1 MDNSDL
7 AKRMKEYESV
17 SKTKLIRRMPV
28 IIRIDGRAFHT
39 FTKGFKRPF
48 DEVLIKSMQ
57 DTMKYLCENIQ
68 GCVLGYHQ
76 SDEITLLLVDYKE
89 LNTSPW
95 FDNEVQKICS
105 ITASMA
111 TMVFNKFFQRNVEE
125 NILEYKCSLTPQ
137 CVEIQQKAEKYHR
150 ILREAAS
157 KGAMFDTRCFN
168 IPKDD
173 VTNNFYWRQLDATRN
188 SIQMVGQAHFS
199 HRELQNKNCNEIQ
212 DMLFTQKGINW
223 NDFATPLKR
232 GSCCVKERCF
242 EECEKGAEIEW
253 SEGYP
258 EGGVREGLWRNTWI
272 IDKEIPIFKG
282 EGRDYIDKLVHVGD

>member
-17 SKTKLIRRMPV
+17 SKTKLIKRMPV

-39 FTKGFKRPF
+39 FTKGFQRPF

-68 GCVLGYHQ
+68 NCVLGYHQ

-105 ITASMA
+105 ITASMT
-111 TMVFNKFFQRNVEE
+111 TMAFNKYFQKHVKEFGAT
-125 NILEYKCSLTPQ
+125 IPYYGTIYPCD
-137 CVEIQQKAEKYHR
+137 AESAVYMKNLNR
-150 ILREAAS
+150 AIE
-157 KGAMFDTRCFN
+157 KGAMFDARCFN

-212 DMLFTQKGINW
+212 DMLFSKKGINW
-223 NDFATPLKR
+223 NDFFTYLKR
-232 GSCCVKERCF
+232 GSCCVKETYML
-242 EECEKGAEIEW
+242 KDN
-253 SEGYP
+253 
-258 EGGVREGLWRNTWI
+258 GLRTHWI
-272 IDKEIPIFKG
+272 IDKEIPVFKG
-282 EGRDYIDKLVHVGD
+282 EERDYIDKLVYVGE

>member
-17 SKTKLIRRMPV
+17 SKTKLIKRMPV

-39 FTKGFKRPF
+39 FTKGFQRPF

-68 GCVLGYHQ
+68 NCVLGYHQ

-105 ITASMA
+105 NTASMT
-111 TMVFNKFFQRNVEE
+111 TMAFNKYFHEHVKEFGAT
-125 NILEYKCSLTPQ
+125 IPYYGTIYPCD
-137 CVEIQQKAEKYHR
+137 AESAVYMKNLNR
-150 ILREAAS
+150 AIE
-157 KGAMFDTRCFN
+157 KGAMFDARCFN

-173 VTNNFYWRQLDATRN
+173 VTNNFYW
-188 SIQMVGQAHFS
+188 
-199 HRELQNKNCNEIQ
+199 
-212 DMLFTQKGINW
+212 
-223 NDFATPLKR
+223 
-232 GSCCVKERCF
+232 
-242 EECEKGAEIEW
+242 
-253 SEGYP
+253 
-258 EGGVREGLWRNTWI
+258 
-272 IDKEIPIFKG
+272 
-282 EGRDYIDKLVHVGD
+282 

>member
-1 MDNSDL
+1 MKMDNSDL

-28 IIRIDGRAFHT
+28 LIRIDGRAFHT

-68 GCVLGYHQ
+68 NCVLGYHQ

-111 TMVFNKFFQRNVEE
+111 TMAFNKFFQQNVEE

-137 CVEIQQKAEKYHR
+137 CVEMQQKTEKYHR
-150 ILREAAS
+150 ILREAVS
-157 KGAMFDTRCFN
+157 KGAMFDARCFN

-188 SIQMVGQAHFS
+188 SIQMVGQAYFS

-212 DMLFTQKGINW
+212 DMLFTQRGINW
-223 NDFATPLKR
+223 NDFATTLKR
-232 GSCCVKERCF
+232 GSCCIKETYKQDDDTLR
-242 EECEKGAEIEW
+242 
-253 SEGYP
+253 
-258 EGGVREGLWRNTWI
+258 THWI
-272 IDKEIPIFKG
+272 IDKEIPVFKG
-282 EGRDYIDKLVHVGD
+282 KERDYIDKLVYVGE

>member
-68 GCVLGYHQ
+68 NCVLGYHQ

-105 ITASMA
+105 ITASMT
-111 TMVFNKFFQRNVEE
+111 TMVFDKCFQKYVKEFGAT
-125 NILEYKCSLTPQ
+125 IPYYGTIYPCD
-137 CVEIQQKAEKYHR
+137 AESAVYMKNLNR
-150 ILREAAS
+150 AIE
-157 KGAMFDTRCFN
+157 KGAMFDARCFN

-212 DMLFTQKGINW
+212 DMLFSKKGINW

-232 GSCCVKERCF
+232 GSCCIKETYKQDDDTLRT
-242 EECEKGAEIEW
+242 
-253 SEGYP
+253 
-258 EGGVREGLWRNTWI
+258 RWI
-272 IDKEIPIFKG
+272 IDKEIPVFKG
-282 EGRDYIDKLVHVGD
+282 EERDYIDKLVYVGE

>member
-68 GCVLGYHQ
+68 NCVLGYHQ

-111 TMVFNKFFQRNVEE
+111 TMAFNKYFQRNVEE

-150 ILREAAS
+150 ILREAVY
-157 KGAMFDTRCFN
+157 KRAMFDTRCFN

-212 DMLFTQKGINW
+212 DMLFTKKGINW

-232 GSCCVKERCF
+232 GSCCIKETYKHDDDTLR
-242 EECEKGAEIEW
+242 
-253 SEGYP
+253 
-258 EGGVREGLWRNTWI
+258 THWI
-272 IDKEIPIFKG
+272 IDKEIPVFKG
-282 EGRDYIDKLVHVGD
+282 EKRDYIDKLVYVGE

>member
-57 DTMKYLCENIQ
+57 DTMKYLCKNIQ
-68 GCVLGYHQ
+68 NCVLGYHQ

-105 ITASMA
+105 ITASMT
-111 TMVFNKFFQRNVEE
+111 TMAFNKFFQRNVEE

-137 CVEIQQKAEKYHR
+137 CVEMQQKAEKYHR
-150 ILREAAS
+150 ILREAVS

-232 GSCCVKERCF
+232 GSCCIKETYKQDDDTLRT
-242 EECEKGAEIEW
+242 
-253 SEGYP
+253 
-258 EGGVREGLWRNTWI
+258 RWI

-282 EGRDYIDKLVHVGD
+282 VGRDYIDKLVYVGE

>member
-28 IIRIDGRAFHT
+28 IIRIDGRAFHM

-68 GCVLGYHQ
+68 NCVLGYHQ

-105 ITASMA
+105 ITASMT
-111 TMVFNKFFQRNVEE
+111 TMAFNKFFQRNVEE

-137 CVEIQQKAEKYHR
+137 CVEMQQKAEKYHR
-150 ILREAAS
+150 ILREAVS

-232 GSCCVKERCF
+232 GSCCIKETYKHDNDTLRT
-242 EECEKGAEIEW
+242 
-253 SEGYP
+253 
-258 EGGVREGLWRNTWI
+258 RWI
-272 IDKEIPIFKG
+272 IDKEIPVFQGK
-282 EGRDYIDKLVHVGD
+282 GRDYIDKLVYVGE

>member
-68 GCVLGYHQ
+68 NCILGYHQ

-105 ITASMA
+105 ITASMT
-111 TMVFNKFFQRNVEE
+111 TMAFNKFFQRNVEE

-137 CVEIQQKAEKYHR
+137 CVEMQQKAEKYHR

-157 KGAMFDTRCFN
+157 KGAMFDARCFN

-232 GSCCVKERCF
+232 GSCCIKETYKHDDDTLRT
-242 EECEKGAEIEW
+242 
-253 SEGYP
+253 
-258 EGGVREGLWRNTWI
+258 RWI
-272 IDKEIPIFKG
+272 IDKEIPVFKG
-282 EGRDYIDKLVHVGD
+282 EERDYIDKLVYVGE

>member
-57 DTMKYLCENIQ
+57 DTMKYLCKNIQ
-68 GCVLGYHQ
+68 NCVLGYHQ

-111 TMVFNKFFQRNVEE
+111 TMAFNKFFQRNVEE

-137 CVEIQQKAEKYHR
+137 CVEMQKKTEKYHR
-150 ILREAAS
+150 ILRKAVS

-188 SIQMVGQAHFS
+188 SIQMVGQANFS
-199 HRELQNKNCNEIQ
+199 HKELQNKNCNEIQ

-232 GSCCVKERCF
+232 GSCCIKETYKHNDDALRT
-242 EECEKGAEIEW
+242 
-253 SEGYP
+253 
-258 EGGVREGLWRNTWI
+258 RWI

-282 EGRDYIDKLVHVGD
+282 VGRDYIDKLVYVGE

>member
-57 DTMKYLCENIQ
+57 DTMKYLCKNIQ
-68 GCVLGYHQ
+68 NCVLGYHQ

-105 ITASMA
+105 ITASMT
-111 TMVFNKFFQRNVEE
+111 TMAFNKFFQRNVEE

-150 ILREAAS
+150 ILREAVS

-232 GSCCVKERCF
+232 GSCCIKETYKQDDDTLRT
-242 EECEKGAEIEW
+242 
-253 SEGYP
+253 
-258 EGGVREGLWRNTWI
+258 RWI

-282 EGRDYIDKLVHVGD
+282 VGRDYIDKLVYVGE

>member
-39 FTKGFKRPF
+39 FTKGFQRPF

-68 GCVLGYHQ
+68 NCALGYHQ

-89 LNTSPW
+89 LDTSPW

-111 TMVFNKFFQRNVEE
+111 TMVFNKCFQKYVKEFTFTIPKNGNKEKTL
-125 NILEYKCSLTPQ
+125 NGITFCITGSLMEYKNRDELKQVLESN
-137 CVEIQQKAEKYHR
+137 
-150 ILREAAS
+150 
-157 KGAMFDTRCFN
+157 GA
-168 IPKDD
+168 K
-173 VTNNFYWRQLDATRN
+173 VTNSVTSKTTYLINNDTMSN
-188 SIQMVGQAHFS
+188 SSKNIKAKKLGVKIIS
-199 HRELQNKNCNEIQ
+199 EDELHSLIK
-212 DMLFTQKGINW
+212 
-223 NDFATPLKR
+223 
-232 GSCCVKERCF
+232 
-242 EECEKGAEIEW
+242 
-253 SEGYP
+253 
-258 EGGVREGLWRNTWI
+258 
-272 IDKEIPIFKG
+272 
-282 EGRDYIDKLVHVGD
+282 